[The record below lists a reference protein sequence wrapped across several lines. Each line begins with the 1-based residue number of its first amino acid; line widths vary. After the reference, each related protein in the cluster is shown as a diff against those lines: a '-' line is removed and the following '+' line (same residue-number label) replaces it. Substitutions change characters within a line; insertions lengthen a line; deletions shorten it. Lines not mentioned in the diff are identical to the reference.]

1 MPVIVSVIATGV
13 PGSPPPDFSPPVRI
27 DLVSEAPVTGPQP
40 PPAPGQRPARY
51 PRTANG
57 LIGSLLVTLLFVGAF
72 VAFRALNRDNL
83 EVKPEP
89 VDYLA
94 RVSTIQQ
101 SGLDVVYPA
110 GLPAGW
116 IATSAT
122 FIPGDDPAFGV
133 GMLTDDEQFVGV
145 RQEDAPLDD
154 LLTTY
159 VDEETAEGEE
169 LSVPGSVAR
178 TWRSFTDAGGDRAY
192 AATLGDDEVLV
203 YGSASEA
210 DLRQVIESLTTERR

>member
-94 RVSTIQQ
+94 RVSGIQQ

-133 GMLTDDEQFVGV
+133 GMLT
-145 RQEDAPLDD
+145 DD